1 MFDLKMAKLS
11 ALSLSR
17 TTGEGGLCVSKG
29 RVRAF
34 FKRLLICSILA
45 SSLHPALTLAKPTKT
60 TQATQGF
67 SQFIANLWPDAQ
79 TAGVSRATFDA
90 AFQGVTPDAS
100 IIKLTKGQAEFNKP
114 VWEYLNS
121 ATSPDRIRRGAAKGS
136 EWADTL
142 SNVERRYGVDRKVIL
157 GIWGMETGYGAN
169 TGGIYVIRALATLAH
184 AKYRDNFFRD
194 ELLVALKILEEG
206 HIERQ
211 NMKGSWAGAMG
222 QTQFMPSSFMKY
234 AVDYNGGGAKD
245 IWTSEQDA
253 LASTAN
259 YLKSFGWKQG
269 LVWGLEVELPDGFDF
284 KLADRKVKRSFA
296 QWAGLGLK
304 PAQDRGMPTGEAALF
319 LPAGAKGAA
328 FLITDNF
335 NVIKK
340 YNNSD
345 SYALG
350 VALLGD
356 RIGGADPIKG
366 SWPRGTRSLTKVES
380 MEVQRK
386 LAALG
391 YPIEKFD
398 GKLGENSRESIR
410 NFQLKKGMVADGYP
424 SVEVLKALRGR

>member
-1 MFDLKMAKLS
+1 MKLKTFLTCFMLAGCTLS
-11 ALSLSR
+11 AP
-17 TTGEGGLCVSKG
+17 T
-29 RVRAF
+29 
-34 FKRLLICSILA
+34 
-45 SSLHPALTLAKPTKT
+45 LTFAKPTKS
-60 TQATQGF
+60 TQSTQGF
-67 SQFIANLWPDAQ
+67 AQFIANLWPDAQ
-79 TAGVSRATFDA
+79 SAGVSRTTFDD
-90 AFQGVTPDAS
+90 AFRGVTPDAS

-114 VWEYLNS
+114 VWDYLNS
-121 ATSPDRIRRGAAKGS
+121 ATSADRIRRGQAKAN
-136 EWADTL
+136 EWSDTL
-142 SNVERRYGVDRKVIL
+142 ATIERRYGVDRNIIL

-234 AVDYNGGGAKD
+234 AVDFNGGGAKD
-245 IWTSEQDA
+245 IWTSQQDA

-259 YLKSFGWKQG
+259 YMKSFGWKQG

-284 KLADRKVKRSFA
+284 KLADRKVKRSFRE
-296 QWAGLGLK
+296 WASLGLK
-304 PAQDRGMPTGEAALF
+304 PAQDNAMPSGEASLF

-335 NVIKK
+335 SVIKK

-356 RIGGADPIKG
+356 RIGGAEPIQG
-366 SWPRGTRSLTKVES
+366 SWPKATRSLTKAES
-380 MEVQRK
+380 IEVQKK
-386 LAALG
+386 LSALG

-398 GKLGENSRESIR
+398 GKLGENSREAIR
-410 NFQLKKGMVADGYP
+410 NFQLKQGMIADGYP
-424 SVEVLKALRGR
+424 SVEVLRALRGR

>member
-1 MFDLKMAKLS
+1 MKLKTFITCTLLAASCLS
-11 ALSLSR
+11 AP
-17 TTGEGGLCVSKG
+17 T
-29 RVRAF
+29 
-34 FKRLLICSILA
+34 LIF
-45 SSLHPALTLAKPTKT
+45 AKPVKSI
-60 TQATQGF
+60 QISQGF
-67 SQFIANLWPDAQ
+67 AQFIVNLWSDAQ
-79 TAGVSRATFDA
+79 NAGVSRATFDM

-100 IIKLTKGQAEFNKP
+100 IVKLTKGQAEFNKP
-114 VWEYLNS
+114 VWEYLSS
-121 ATSPDRIRRGAAKGS
+121 ATSADRIRRGQSKAN
-136 EWADTL
+136 EWSDTL
-142 SNVERRYGVDRKVIL
+142 GTVERRYGVDRKIIL
-157 GIWGMETGYGAN
+157 GIWGMETNYGSN
-169 TGGIYVIRALATLAH
+169 TGGIYVIRALATLAY

-206 HIERQ
+206 HVERS

-222 QTQFMPSSFMKY
+222 HTQFMPSSFMKY
-234 AVDYNGGGAKD
+234 AVDFNGGGAKD

-259 YLKSFGWKQG
+259 YMKSFGWKQG
-269 LVWGLEVELPDGFDF
+269 LIWGLEVELPQGFDF
-284 KLADRKVKRSFA
+284 KLADRKVKRNFS
-296 QWAGLGLK
+296 QWASLGLK
-304 PAQDRGMPTGEAALF
+304 PAQDRNMPNGEAALF

-356 RIGGADPIKG
+356 RIGGAEPVQG
-366 SWPRGTRSLTKVES
+366 SWPKGSRSLTKLES
-380 MEVQRK
+380 MEVQKK

-398 GKLGENSRESIR
+398 GKLGENSREAIR
-410 NFQLKKGMVADGYP
+410 NFQLKNGMVADGYP
-424 SVEVLKALRGR
+424 SVEVLKALKSF

>member
-1 MFDLKMAKLS
+1 MKLKTLFTCMMLS
-11 ALSLSR
+11 S
-17 TTGEGGLCVSKG
+17 C
-29 RVRAF
+29 
-34 FKRLLICSILA
+34 
-45 SSLHPALTLAKPTKT
+45 SLHPTLSLAKPTKT
-60 TQATQGF
+60 TQASQGF

-79 TAGVSRATFDA
+79 AAGVSRATFDD
-90 AFQGVTPDAS
+90 AFRGVTPDSS

-121 ATSPDRIRRGAAKGS
+121 ATSAGRIRIGVSKAN

-142 SNVERRYGVDRKVIL
+142 GTVERRYGVDRKVIL
-157 GIWGMETGYGAN
+157 AIWGMETGYGAN

-259 YLKSFGWKQG
+259 YMKSFGWKQG
-269 LVWGLEVELPDGFDF
+269 LVWGLEVELPTSFDF

-296 QWAGLGLK
+296 QWSSLGLK
-304 PAQDRGMPTGEAALF
+304 PSQDRNMPSGEAALF

-356 RIGGADPIKG
+356 RIGGAEPIQG
-366 SWPRGTRSLTKVES
+366 SWPVGSRSLTKAES
-380 MEVQRK
+380 MEVQKK

-398 GKLGENSRESIR
+398 GKLGENSREAIR
-410 NFQLKKGMVADGYP
+410 NFQLKQGLIADGYP
-424 SVEVLKALRGR
+424 SVEVLRALRGRL